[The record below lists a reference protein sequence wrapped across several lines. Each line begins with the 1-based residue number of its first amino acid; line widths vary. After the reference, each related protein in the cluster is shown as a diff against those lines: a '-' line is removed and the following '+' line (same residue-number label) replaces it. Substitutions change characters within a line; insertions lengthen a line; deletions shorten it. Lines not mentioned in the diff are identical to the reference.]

1 MGKKQKGEVMEMPE
15 MAGDSVRVEI
25 PEMAEDGV
33 TVEMPEME
41 EDSVTVEVFPRE
53 RRPLEIG
60 FSSIIGTRK
69 SQQDSI
75 FGHVNG
81 TKALAIVCDGM
92 GGLSGGEQASRLAV
106 ESLMK
111 DWFEN
116 EEIGDIP
123 AFLEQAA
130 RKADEQV
137 FRQKDDR
144 GEPLKAGTTIV
155 AAVVRGDELYWL
167 SVGDSRIYIIRGN
180 EIMAVN
186 QKHNYRM
193 TLNSR
198 LKKGEIT
205 KEEYAAQEYRAEALI
220 SYLGMGNIS
229 LMDINQR
236 PFLLEDGDVVV
247 LCSDGLYKSLSE
259 EEIFGLVQINERNTQ
274 KMAEAL
280 TEAALEKKKVKQ
292 DNTSVIVLR
301 CCLGKM
307 EKTEME
313 DVGCS

>member
-1 MGKKQKGEVMEMPE
+1 MGKEQEGVMEMPE
-15 MAGDSVRVEI
+15 MAGD
-25 PEMAEDGV
+25 GV
-33 TVEMPEME
+33 TVEVPEME
-41 EDSVTVEVFPRE
+41 EDSVTVEVFPKE
-53 RRPLEIG
+53 RQPLEIG
-60 FSSIIGTRK
+60 FSSMIGTRK

-75 FGHVNG
+75 FGCVNG

-92 GGLSGGEQASRLAV
+92 GGLSGGEQASRVAV
-106 ESLMK
+106 ECLMK
-111 DWFEN
+111 DWFEK
-116 EEIGDIP
+116 EEIEDVP

-130 RKADEQV
+130 IKADEQV
-137 FRQKDDR
+137 FCQKDDR

-180 EIMAVN
+180 EIVAVN

-193 TLNSR
+193 TLNGK
-198 LKKGEIT
+198 LKRGEIT
-205 KEEYAAQEYRAEALI
+205 KEEYAAEEYRAEALI

-247 LCSDGLYKSLSE
+247 LSSDGLYKSLSE

-292 DNTSVIVLR
+292 DNTSVVVLR
-301 CCLGKM
+301 CCLRKM